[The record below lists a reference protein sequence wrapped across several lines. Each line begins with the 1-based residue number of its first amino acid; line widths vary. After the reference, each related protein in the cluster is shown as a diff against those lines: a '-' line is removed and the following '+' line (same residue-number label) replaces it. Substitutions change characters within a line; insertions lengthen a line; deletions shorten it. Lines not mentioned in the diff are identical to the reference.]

1 MRAKQLEVRLEILL
15 RNEHNIIFGKL
26 GMKKSERHDEQDE
39 QNILITSTIAPSRA
53 VTLAGANLPAYST
66 NLTIQQLSPNSFKS
80 GNF

>member
-1 MRAKQLEVRLEILL
+1 
-15 RNEHNIIFGKL
+15 
-26 GMKKSERHDEQDE
+26 MKKSERHDEQDE

-66 NLTIQQLSPNSFKS
+66 NLTIQQLSPSSFKS